1 MVVWSGE
8 PFGDVAGVERWSAKA
23 GCGVEVEV
31 LTYGGILHALRVP
44 DERGRLAD
52 VVLSLPDL
60 ESYQE
65 VSPYFGALIGRY
77 GNRIAGGTFTL
88 DGETYTLPANDRGQ
102 TLHGGP
108 EGFDRRVWAAEA
120 LPDGAGLRLSLVSPD
135 GDMGFPG
142 EVRVTAVYALDDD
155 GTLSLDFEAHTD
167 RATVLNLTSHAY
179 FNLAG
184 AGSGDVL
191 SHTLRVDGD
200 AYLPIDAVGIPDG
213 PPLPVRGTAFD
224 LTRARGLRAGVASPD
239 RQVRA
244 VDGFDHCWVLREA
257 PEPGAART
265 AAVLHDPESGRTL
278 EVRTSEPGLQ
288 VYTANSLDGS
298 LTGPDGH
305 RYGPHGA
312 VCLEPQHFP
321 DSPNRADFP
330 STVLR
335 PGEVLRSRMEL
346 RFPHLSAEADPVDG
360 EGR

>member
-1 MVVWSGE
+1 MVVWSGQ
-8 PFGDVAGVERWSAKA
+8 PFGDEAGVERWSAKA

-44 DERGRLAD
+44 DVRGRSAD

-60 ESYQE
+60 ESYQKF
-65 VSPYFGALIGRY
+65 SPYFGALIGRY
-77 GNRIAGGTFTL
+77 GNRIAGGSFTL
-88 DGETYTLPANDRGQ
+88 DGETYTLPVNDRGQ

-108 EGFDRRVWAAEA
+108 NGFDRQVWAAQA

-135 GDMGFPG
+135 GDNGFPG
-142 EVRVTAVYALDDD
+142 ELRVTATYALADD
-155 GTLSLDFEAHTD
+155 GTLSLDFEARTD
-167 RATVLNLTSHAY
+167 RPTVVNLTSHGY

-184 AGSGDVL
+184 AGTGDAL

-200 AYLPIDAVGIPDG
+200 AYLPVSGQGIPDG
-213 PPLPVRGTAFD
+213 PALPVRGTAFD
-224 LTRARGLRAGVASPD
+224 LTRARVLRAAVSSPD

-244 VDGFDHCWVLREA
+244 VGGFDHNWVLRDA
-257 PEPGAART
+257 PEPGAVRT

-278 EVRTSEPGLQ
+278 ELRTSEPGLQ
-288 VYTANSLDGS
+288 VYTANGLDGS

-321 DSPNRADFP
+321 DSPNRPDFP

-335 PGEVLRSRMEL
+335 PDEVLRSRMEL
-346 RFPHLSAEADPVDG
+346 RFPHLAERAG
-360 EGR
+360 ASG